1 MQFDVVDL
9 LILSV
14 GRVEDDKKIVKL
26 EMSIRNASR
35 RQLTFGSSSTA
46 CRISG
51 SKSKPRGDLERPRS
65 RLTFTKVNLATGKF
79 LHVQTPVSVFL
90 H

>member
-51 SKSKPRGDLERPRS
+51 SKSKPRGDLEHS
-65 RLTFTKVNLATGKF
+65 RIKVNLATGKF